1 MRKTKAPVRRRKIY
15 DEVVL
20 AEQIGITTTVPSE
33 VIYAAGLKPVD
44 LNNRF
49 ITSERPQRLV
59 EAAEQA
65 GFPRN
70 VCAWIKGIY
79 SVALESE
86 DIRSVIA
93 VTEGDCSNTHAL
105 MEVLRYHGKEIIPFA
120 FPYDHDSDALKMQI
134 EKLMARFGVDWGAV
148 LRAHESMRRARE
160 MLAQLD
166 EMTWRTGQVSGWENH
181 LWLVSSSD
189 FDGDIEGFTERLAG
203 FIDEKRRAPARAPE
217 VRLAYIGI
225 PPIFTDFY
233 QYVSELSGEIV
244 FNEIQRQFAMPYSAA
259 LSGKASETDFVEQY
273 RRYTYPCDIFV
284 RLEDIKREIS
294 RRNIDGVI
302 HYTQSF
308 CFRQI
313 QDFLVRRE
321 IDRPILTLEGDAP
334 APLDGRTKM
343 RIETFIEMLKE
354 ADDE

>member
-1 MRKTKAPVRRRKIY
+1 M
-15 DEVVL
+15 
-20 AEQIGITTTVPSE
+20 AEYVGITTTVPSE
-33 VIYAAGLKPVD
+33 VIYAAGLVPVD

-49 ITSERPQRLV
+49 ITAEKPQRYV
-59 EAAEQA
+59 EAAERA

-70 VCAWIKGIY
+70 ICSWIKGIY
-79 SVALESE
+79 AVAVESD
-86 DIRSVIA
+86 DIQRVIA
-93 VTEGDCSNTHAL
+93 VTEGDCSNTRAL

-120 FPYDHDSDALKMQI
+120 FPFDRDPGLLRMQI
-134 EKLMARFGVDWGAV
+134 EKLMERLGADWEAV
-148 LRAHESMRRARE
+148 MRVHASMRRARI
-160 MLAQLD
+160 MLAELD
-166 EMTWRTGQVSGWENH
+166 EMTWRTGQVSGPENH

-189 FDGDIEGFTERLAG
+189 FDGDINGFTERLAR
-203 FIDEKRRAPARAPE
+203 FLDEKRRAPERRPE

-233 QYVSELSGEIV
+233 QFIESLDAGIV
-244 FNEIQRQFAMPYSAA
+244 FNEIQRQFAMPYAA
-259 LSGKASETDFVEQY
+259 TIGEKPQPADLVEQY

-284 RLEDIKREIS
+284 RLEDIANEIE
-294 RRNIDGVI
+294 RRGADGVI

-321 IDRPILTLEGDAP
+321 IDLPILTLEGDAP

-354 ADDE
+354 GRQ